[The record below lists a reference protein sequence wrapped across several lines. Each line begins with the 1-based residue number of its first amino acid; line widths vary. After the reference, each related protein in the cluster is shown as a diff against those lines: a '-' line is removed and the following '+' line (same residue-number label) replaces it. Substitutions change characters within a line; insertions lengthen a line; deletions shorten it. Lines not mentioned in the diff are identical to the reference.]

1 MVSRATFGVCV
12 CVCRGGGRGIKSVCK
27 VAAAL
32 QRGIPFD
39 SNHPSLALFIGVGR
53 GGGEGQA
60 PPQ

>member
-1 MVSRATFGVCV
+1 MVSRATFGA

-27 VAAAL
+27 VAAAV

-53 GGGEGQA
+53 GGGGHR
-60 PPQ
+60 PQ